1 MIVAAVICWMIW
13 VFVGLCTVI
22 GIGSVLWVFMR

>member
-22 GIGSVLWVFMR
+22 GLGSVLWVFMR

>member
-1 MIVAAVICWMIW
+1 MLVAAAICWMIW

-22 GIGSVLWVFMR
+22 GLGSVLYVFMR